1 MKFEAVN
8 LYGLG
13 ELDASAARIA
23 ECLELST
30 DLGYTLGSAE
40 AHGMSALLLEAR
52 GRLEEAAHE
61 SLLPLT
67 SGDCEVSGGH
77 RFFYEHRV
85 ARVRIFQGR
94 FDEAAD
100 LVAAARVHVDDGDRL
115 AQAMLRGVEARL
127 AAVTG
132 DARAAVAAALEAGA
146 VLRGHES
153 GVPSPCRGA
162 LEDPAEALVEVWE
175 STVKRGEHDADDR
188 GGGAVPR
195 RPASTRFAKLYP
207 VCRPSALVLDGRVER
222 LRGNDG
228 RGEDEVR
235 RSRRARAANGHGW

>member
-1 MKFEAVN
+1 M
-8 LYGLG
+8 
-13 ELDASAARIA
+13 
-23 ECLELST
+23 
-30 DLGYTLGSAE
+30 
-40 AHGMSALLLEAR
+40 
-52 GRLEEAAHE
+52 
-61 SLLPLT
+61 LPLD

-100 LVAAARVHVDDGDRL
+100 LVAAARVHVGDGDRL

-132 DARAAVAAALEAGA
+132 DASAAVTAALEAGA

-175 STVKRGEHDADDR
+175 SALKRGEHDADI
-188 GGGAVPR
+188 
-195 RPASTRFAKLYP
+195 ASATQAAASRVAQFAKLIQ
-207 VCRPSALVLDGRVER
+207 CAAR
-222 LRGNDG
+222 
-228 RGEDEVR
+228 R
-235 RSRRARAANGHGW
+235 RSSSMGESNAFAETEPRRTRSSTKPPGSRGAWAWLVMNRERCARRNAPWPPAMETRRT